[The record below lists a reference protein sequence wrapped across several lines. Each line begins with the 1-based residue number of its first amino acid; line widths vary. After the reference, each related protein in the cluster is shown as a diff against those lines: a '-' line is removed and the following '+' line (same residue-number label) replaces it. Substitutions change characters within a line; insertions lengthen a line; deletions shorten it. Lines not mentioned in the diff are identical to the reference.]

1 MIRYLDVDAV
11 VGLVVIL
18 ESTGAHTE
26 TKLKNQL
33 QLFSKAKLRE
43 LQNDL
48 LTSDSGL

>member
-26 TKLKNQL
+26 NKIEKSIQL
-33 QLFSKAKLRE
+33 LSKAKLRE

>member
-26 TKLKNQL
+26 NKIEKSITTL
-33 QLFSKAKLRE
+33 
-43 LQNDL
+43 
-48 LTSDSGL
+48 